1 MRRVLV
7 RILVVAFAPALTAG
21 AQPVVDGRLTGDT
34 SFYGPARSIQNTN
47 TQYGNATNGDPR
59 QATGG
64 SEIDAVYA
72 AVVGDRLHVLV
83 AGNLE
88 SNYNKLSVFIDS
100 EAGGMNQVEGAAAPA
115 GVDPFCCPSAPAGA
129 GALQG
134 LNGLRF
140 DTGFA
145 ADHFVGFSNGPET
158 ILATNT
164 STYSFSAYYG
174 DLTAGPTGR
183 KSAVGFQRNAGGVE
197 PGLAPG
203 EPIDMANN
211 ACSGDADVGCTPN
224 AHLFAEQRD
233 LLNDIGFRMAID
245 NSNTQGV
252 NGGSGAATGN
262 PQAVMTGIEFS
273 IPLAVLGSP
282 TTDLRLV
289 AFIGNSQYS
298 HLSNQFSGVGVLQG
312 NLGAPVSSINL
323 AAIAG
328 EQFVTIPHASLAG
341 DFNYDGLVDTA
352 DYTLWR
358 DGLGAFYTANH
369 YDDWVSGFAVAND
382 GAAAIAVPEPTTS
395 ALLLL
400 AVGAYAQR
408 LRSVSRRLR
417 VSTAR
422 R

>member
-1 MRRVLV
+1 L
-7 RILVVAFAPALTAG
+7 AAC
-21 AQPVVDGRLTGDT
+21 AQPVVDGRLTGDAA
-34 SFYGPARSIQNTN
+34 FYGPARSVQNTN

-59 QATGG
+59 QAIGG

-72 AVVGDRLHVLV
+72 VVSGARLYVLI

-100 EAGGMNQVEGAAAPA
+100 EPGGMSQVSGATAPA
-115 GVDPFCCPSAPAGA
+115 GVDPFCCPSAPAGS

-145 ADHFVGFSNGPET
+145 ADHFLGFSNGPER
-158 ILATNT
+158 IVATNT

-174 DLTAGPTGR
+174 DLTAGPGGR
-183 KSAVGFQRNAGGVE
+183 KSSLGFQRNANGVE
-197 PGLAPG
+197 PGLGQG

-211 ACSGDADVGCTPN
+211 ACTGDADLGCTPN

-262 PQAVMTGIEFS
+262 PQSVTTGIEFS
-273 IPLAVLGSP
+273 IPLAMLGSP
-282 TTDLRLV
+282 TGDLRLT

-298 HLSNQFSGVGVLQG
+298 NLSNQFSGVGVLQG

-328 EQFVTIPHASLAG
+328 DQFVTIPHHSLAG
-341 DFNYDGLVDTA
+341 DFNYEGQVDAA
-352 DYTLWR
+352 DYTVWR
-358 DGLGAFYTANH
+358 DGLGSLYEQRD
-369 YDDWVSGFAVAND
+369 YEVWAVAY
-382 GAAAIAVPEPTTS
+382 GESLPGRSTTVPEPSTVLLGCVT
-395 ALLLL
+395 ALG
-400 AVGAYAQR
+400 V
-408 LRSVSRRLR
+408 RRR
-417 VSTAR
+417 AIR
-422 R
+422 A